1 MGKHFFIGEKV
12 TTPSGKGS
20 ISSILSNDKY
30 LVKLDDSEYSVI
42 CKSDFIILGQTKT
55 SYSGVSDILIK
66 ALENKNVTFYNK

>member
-30 LVKLDDSEYSVI
+30 LVKLDDSEYLVI
-42 CKSDFIILGQTKT
+42 ANLIL
-55 SYSGVSDILIK
+55 L
-66 ALENKNVTFYNK
+66 F

>member
-20 ISSILSNDKY
+20 ISLALSNDKY

-42 CKSDFIILGQTKT
+42 YKSNFIVLGQAKT
-55 SYSGVSDILIK
+55 NYSGVSDILIK